1 MILHQ
6 WRAGALLHK
15 GLDVALAGLPSQRLA
30 GPDKH
35 AEIDQSEASVAKLT
49 EEISDLTKAVAE
61 LDAAM
66 EKATTIRQEEKEK
79 NEQTI
84 SDSAEAQ
91 TAVAQALTVLK
102 EFYAKVGE
110 AAAFDQQPAILDSP
124 YKCMP
129 SENGGEIGMLEVIE
143 SDFARLV
150 ADTMAAVAAA
160 QNDYDTFMT
169 DSKVDKSAKKQ
180 DETQVLTVKG
190 EDLEGTQKEL
200 DAALAYFDKLK
211 PSCVDA
217 GVCYAF
223 WMGGDFIKND
233 APFCQMN
240 ECIPEVVKAMRAC
253 IKETGE
259 SKLFSAN
266 ITADDP
272 AEMIARGKYVL
283 SQFGPLGENTAF
295 LVDGYVSGGTAIT
308 VARRKFPKQFLH
320 YHSSTSSSRGDG
332 FHQGRQSNPVWSGF
346 RKVV

>member
-1 MILHQ
+1 M
-6 WRAGALLHK
+6 
-15 GLDVALAGLPSQRLA
+15 
-30 GPDKH
+30 
-35 AEIDQSEASVAKLT
+35 
-49 EEISDLTKAVAE
+49 
-61 LDAAM
+61 
-66 EKATTIRQEEKEK
+66 
-79 NEQTI
+79 
-84 SDSAEAQ
+84 
-91 TAVAQALTVLK
+91 
-102 EFYAKVGE
+102 GE
-110 AAAFDQQPAILDSP
+110 AAAFDQQPEILDSP

-169 DSKVDKSAKKQ
+169 DSKVDTSAKKQ

-190 EDLEGTQKEL
+190 EDLEGTKKEL

-233 APFCQMN
+233 KPQGNQIFCQMN

-272 AEMIARGKYVL
+272 AIMIARGKYVL
-283 SQFGPLGENTAF
+283 SQFGPLGENTTF

-308 VARRKFPKQFLH
+308 VARRNFPKQFLH
-320 YHSSTSSSRGDG
+320 YHRACHGAVTSPLRTVLLD
-332 FHQGRQSNPVWSGF
+332 V
-346 RKVV
+346 RK